1 MKPVSLWIVAELAMP
16 SGRQLVLDALKF
28 MVIIII
34 IIILKLIIQEDNVCD
49 CFLNNSIIVLG
60 ALSPFRNYL
69 I

>member
-1 MKPVSLWIVAELAMP
+1 MKPVTLWIIAELATP

-28 MVIIII
+28 MVIIIII

-60 ALSPFRNYL
+60 H
-69 I
+69 

>member
-1 MKPVSLWIVAELAMP
+1 MKPVTLWIVAELATP

-28 MVIIII
+28 MVIII